1 MRKSR
6 FTEQQIIGFLK
17 QAESG
22 LPVKEVCRQ
31 GGFSE
36 PTFYKWRTKYGGM
49 EADEA
54 RRLKDLE
61 VENARLK
68 KLLAEAHL
76 DLEALEVGFGATRV
90 RHQNADFAFLV
101 KPLPCEST
109 TYAHFCGSFVVAT
122 A

>member
-1 MRKSR
+1 M
-6 FTEQQIIGFLK
+6 EA
-17 QAESG
+17 AESG
-22 LPVKEVCRQ
+22 LAGKDGFRQ

-36 PTFYKWRTKYGGM
+36 PTFYKWRTKFGGM

-76 DLEALEVGFGATRV
+76 DLEALKVGFG
-90 RHQNADFAFLV
+90 V
-101 KPLPCEST
+101 KR
-109 TYAHFCGSFVVAT
+109 
-122 A
+122 